1 MQFGERQKKFVMSF
15 VGEADEILS
24 HRNQSSSREFWFTLR
39 STDRQVKVKLVKHV

>member
-1 MQFGERQKKFVMSF
+1 MHFVQRQKKFVMSF

-24 HRNQSSSREFWFTLR
+24 HRNQSSSREFWLTLR